1 MRPTFIDLRLRRAWQ
16 LALAAA
22 TCLALQAHLA
32 SAEPPRAITKFLAS
46 HCIECHDSEMKKGG
60 LDLTAL
66 PWDPTR
72 TRASRDWNLWVQVHD
87 KVSTGEMPP
96 PQRKNRPSPKD
107 SRGFTNA
114 LGTELL
120 EAEQR
125 QTARVGRSIQRRL
138 NRYEYEDTLRDLL
151 SLPYLE
157 VRNFLPEDS
166 EAHGYNKIGEALDV
180 SHVQMSRY
188 LGASDFALRKAMAPR
203 KDRPETQTKR
213 YYAWDQGEF
222 FGSINLAG
230 PRERRT
236 IPMVGLEARRDLMS
250 AAEPKREP
258 EPSPE
263 IKQRQAMGVVVSTYE
278 PTEIRF
284 GRFRAPV
291 SGRYKLTVSAYSFW
305 IDPKFT
311 NVTRGRR
318 DEPVTLYSD
327 SSPRILRKLGG
338 FDVRP
343 DPTVNSMEV
352 WLLAGETIRPD
363 AARLHRSRPPDHK
376 NPLTVKDGMPGVA
389 FQWLEVEGPLVDQ
402 WPPPGH
408 KLLFGDLP
416 MEDAPTPSGVGRSK
430 ISEGVRVRS
439 VAPERDAERLLRG
452 FLRAAYRRPVD
463 ESELSRFLG
472 VVKGAL
478 DKGHD
483 FTESM
488 LAGYTAVLS
497 SPGFLYFSEPK
508 AGRLDDL
515 ALAERLAYFLWN
527 SAPDS
532 QLRTLAEN
540 STLHRPA
547 VLRAQTERLLND
559 PRSRRFVNAFLDYWL
574 DLRVIADTAPDTEL
588 YPDYQLDDLLVES
601 MSDETQLFFAEMLRR
616 DLAITNLV
624 DSNFTFL
631 NERLAQHYDLEDI
644 HGIQLRP
651 VTLPRESVRGGLL
664 TQASVLKVT
673 ANGTTTSPVKRGAW
687 IMGRILGSPPP
698 APPPSVPAVEPD
710 IRGATTI
717 REQLAKHRTLE
728 SCNACHRRID
738 PVGFALENFDVMGG
752 WRSRYRSVGTG
763 DPVKGIGHNGL
774 FFHFSQGPSVDASG
788 ELLDGT
794 PFKDILELKKCLIR
808 DDRQLARNLARQL
821 AVYATG
827 SPIRFADR
835 PAIEK
840 ILTKTRAQGYGARSL
855 VHELVQSDLFLNK

>member
-1 MRPTFIDLRLRRAWQ
+1 MRQSFIQQLFLRARFC
-16 LALAAA
+16 ALAGIV
-22 TCLALQAHLA
+22 CLAFHTPNLR
-32 SAEPPRAITKFLAS
+32 AEPPRTISKFLKA
-46 HCIECHDSEMKKGG
+46 HCAECHDSDMKKGG

-66 PWDPTR
+66 AWDPTQ
-72 TRASRDWNLWVQVHD
+72 TRNSRDWNLWVQVHD
-87 KVSTGEMPP
+87 KVSSGEMPP
-96 PQRKNRPSPKD
+96 PQRKNRPAPKE
-107 SRGFTNA
+107 SRGFTNS
-114 LGTELL
+114 LGAELL
-120 EAEQR
+120 AAEQR
-125 QTARVGRSIQRRL
+125 QTTKIGRSIQRRL
-138 NRYEYEDTLRDLL
+138 NRYEYEDTLRDLF

-157 VRNFLPEDS
+157 VRNFLPEDTES
-166 EAHGYNKIGEALDV
+166 HGFNKLGEALDV

-188 LGASDFALRKAMAPR
+188 LGAGEFALRKAMAPR

-213 YYAWDQGEF
+213 FYAWDQGEF
-222 FGSINLAG
+222 FGAINLAG

-236 IPMVGLEARRDLMS
+236 IPMVGLEARRDLMA

-263 IKQRQAMGVVVSTYE
+263 IKQKQAMGVVVSTYE

-343 DPTVNSMEV
+343 EPTVNSMEV

-389 FQWLEVEGPLVDQ
+389 FQWLEVEGPLIDQ
-402 WPPPGH
+402 WPPAGH
-408 KLLFGDLP
+408 TLLFGNLP
-416 MEDAPTPSGVGRSK
+416 IEDAPITRGVGRSK
-430 ISEGVRVRS
+430 ISEGVRVLS
-439 VAPERDAERLLRG
+439 EAPERDAERLLRG
-452 FLRAAYRRPVD
+452 FLRAAYRRPVE
-463 ESELSRFLG
+463 ESEVSRFLG

-478 DKGHD
+478 QKGHD

-497 SPGFLYFSEPK
+497 SPGFIYFTEPK
-508 AGRLDDL
+508 SGRLDDL
-515 ALAERLAYFLWN
+515 ALAERLSYFLWN
-527 SAPDS
+527 SAPDT
-532 QLRTLAEN
+532 QLRTLAEQ
-540 STLHRPA
+540 SVLHRPA
-547 VLRAQTERLLND
+547 VLRAETQRLLDD
-559 PRSRRFVNAFLDYWL
+559 PRSRRFVDAFLNYWL

-601 MSDETQLFFAEMLRR
+601 MSDETQLFFAELIRR
-616 DLAITNLV
+616 NLGITNLV
-624 DSNFTFL
+624 RSDFTFL
-631 NERLAQHYDLEDI
+631 NERLAHHYDLEDI

-664 TQASVLKVT
+664 TQGSVLKVT

-687 IMGRILGSPPP
+687 IMSRVIGKPPP
-698 APPPSVPAVEPD
+698 TPPPSVPAVEPD

-728 SCNACHRRID
+728 SCNACHRHID
-738 PVGFALENFDVMGG
+738 PVGVALENFDVMGG

-774 FFHFSQGPSVDASG
+774 FFHFSLGPTVDASG
-788 ELLDGT
+788 EMLDGT
-794 PFKDILELKKCLIR
+794 PFKDIQELKQCLVR
-808 DDRQLARNLARQL
+808 EDRQLARNLTRQFT
-821 AVYATG
+821 VYATG
-827 SPIRFADR
+827 APIRFGDR

-840 ILTKTRAQGYGARSL
+840 ILTKTRAQGYGVRSL
-855 VHELVQSDLFLNK
+855 VLELVQSDLFLNK